1 MFNAFANRSL
11 NGFNQ
16 NKKGFQFALK
26 ALLSRLDAT
35 VMKSQLFGANGR

>member
-1 MFNAFANRSL
+1 MFNAFANRCL

-16 NKKGFQFALK
+16 NKKGFQYTLK

-35 VMKSQLFGANGR
+35 DM